1 MGGSSSSRADKSAKG
16 YFSRIRILIPPNVEL
31 FFTYAKREKKGD
43 PSFSLFS
50 GGSLS
55 PVGVMKG

>member
-1 MGGSSSSRADKSAKG
+1 
-16 YFSRIRILIPPNVEL
+16 VEL

-50 GGSLS
+50 G
-55 PVGVMKG
+55 MKKESSRLKRITCLYLVAPNSKEMLEIKNRRLQDAGN